1 MICGGT
7 ILMVAAVLTGEL
19 SGFDLS
25 SVTGR
30 SAIGLLYLITVGS
43 LIGFTTYV
51 WLLRVAPL
59 AKVATYAYINPI
71 VAVVLAGL
79 LLGEPIEPRTALA
92 GAIIV
97 AGVAL
102 IVTARGRAQAHLA
115 ARAEE
120 TPSGAKLGDAAD
132 RLDREPE
139 LSPR

>member
-1 MICGGT
+1 M
-7 ILMVAAVLTGEL
+7 
-19 SGFDLS
+19 
-25 SVTGR
+25 
-30 SAIGLLYLITVGS
+30 GLLYLITVGS

-51 WLLRVAPL
+51 WLLRVAPV

-71 VAVVLAGL
+71 VAVVLAGM

-102 IVTARGRAQAHLA
+102 IVTARGRSQALQA
-115 ARAEE
+115 APAEVTARGPKTGE
-120 TPSGAKLGDAAD
+120 AGDQV
-132 RLDREPE
+132 DREPE